1 MYGAFETLSDPTQ
14 QRRLL
19 FELGLNFATTEKEK
33 AMYEKAG
40 GEDEDDIMFQCAPP
54 RRQPAPDA
62 RPVPPP
68 S

>member
-54 RRQPAPDA
+54 RR
-62 RPVPPP
+62 
-68 S
+68 